1 MLNLCPATLPNSFI
15 RSRSFC
21 VQSFLYAVL
30 YHLHIVT
37 ILPLPF
43 QFGYLLF
50 FNFFGIIAMARTSNT
65 MLNKNCESHS
75 KFPLAIY
82 FPYGIVNFHVTL
94 SIHLSFSHL
103 PSPHAHRSV
112 LYVCFS
118 VTINVINE
126 IFHVLSGGNNSPK
139 SSVDSSQTTNASKFE
154 YQIGQKALI
163 SI

>member
-15 RSRSFC
+15 RFSSFC
-21 VQSFLYAVL
+21 VQSFLYGVL

-37 ILPLPF
+37 NLPLPF

-50 FNFFGIIAMARTSNT
+50 IIIIFFFFGLTVMARTSNT

-94 SIHLSFSHL
+94 SIHFTFSLL
-103 PSPHAHRSV
+103 PSHHVHRSV
-112 LYVCFS
+112 LYICFS
-118 VTINVINE
+118 IAALKIN
-126 IFHVLSGGNNSPK
+126 
-139 SSVDSSQTTNASKFE
+139 SSVPSFYIPYICCVTQGSQT
-154 YQIGQKALI
+154 GAL
-163 SI
+163 

>member
-82 FPYGIVNFHVTL
+82 FPYGNVSVHVTL
-94 SIHLSFSHL
+94 SIHFTFSFLSSH
-103 PSPHAHRSV
+103 HVHRSV

-118 VTINVINE
+118 IAALKIN
-126 IFHVLSGGNNSPK
+126 
-139 SSVDSSQTTNASKFE
+139 SSVPSL
-154 YQIGQKALI
+154 QIPYIYICVRIQCLYFFF
-163 SI
+163 